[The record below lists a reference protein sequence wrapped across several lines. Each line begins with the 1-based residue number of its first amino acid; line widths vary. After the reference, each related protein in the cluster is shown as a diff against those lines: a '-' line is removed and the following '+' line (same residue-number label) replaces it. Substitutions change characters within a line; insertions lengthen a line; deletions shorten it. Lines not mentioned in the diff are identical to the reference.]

1 MNILLAIKEE
11 NIKKEIKKITEVNIV
26 HKNIEYKE
34 GILEFLEK
42 NKKINYIIFSESLT
56 GQIIIFDLIKKIK
69 NMNKKIKIIILAEN
83 NYEEL
88 SRYAD
93 IINIKNFKIKYL
105 LDKMNINYNQKEKND
120 KNNEDKLNKQL
131 KEKNIFI
138 FEANLLELNRIKNEI
153 NKINNLIMIIKE
165 ENTFNIDPKIIEN
178 IFPKLKIKKFKELN
192 KLIK

>member
-11 NIKKEIKKITEVNIV
+11 NIKKEIKKISEINVV

-42 NKKINYIIFSESLT
+42 NKKINYIIFSESLP

-93 IINIKNFKIKYL
+93 IVNIKNFKIKYL
-105 LDKMNINYNQKEKND
+105 LNKMNINYNQKEKND